1 MSRVFKFTKRDK
13 AEMLYLYLSK
23 NLYFREVADH
33 LSGRFPG
40 ITASV
45 ISDTLRDTGVSGS
58 ENNRGRSA
66 RGHGT
71 SSNKFRNEVYVRE
84 RDGKVLRADINL
96 FIDYYNNRSP
106 MQPLIDY
113 LENGPI
119 RATPKKA
126 GAIVAGVVGAVIL
139 GDAIGV
145 GNFVNI
151 GRVDVFDRTPSSNTT
166 FKEDFVDEAKD
177 IAKDKAKDTVKDAA
191 VGVVKSKLSG
201 GSDTK
206 ATKKEPGIFDYNGY
220 SYLGRVS
227 GGKPYKVCFEL
238 NQFGSRALGN
248 YSGGELD
255 GYGIKFNEGANLNI
269 GEFKKGELNG
279 IGVTRMSGSIYVG
292 KMKGGEPSGYAVR
305 IDGDRNTIVKV
316 GSKEIK
322 EIGYVSGGSWYKLG
336 KKVKEW
342 KVKDNTYKGIKID
355 GNTITIDKT
364 DVTINGGSINYS
376 NKDVDLRYN
385 DNGSSASYDDTKNND
400 KGTKLDYTGASIL
413 GEYYDVNLRV
423 STDITHE

>member
-1 MSRVFKFTKRDK
+1 MSRFSNDDVARMM
-13 AEMLYLYLSK
+13 ELYL
-23 NLYFREVADH
+23 V
-33 LSGRFPG
+33 SGMSFQRIGEQFGISASDVSQALRF
-40 ITASV
+40 
-45 ISDTLRDTGVSGS
+45 TGVSGAS
-58 ENNRGRSA
+58 NDSGRGWASGNHRGMYRSGIYRRKKDDMEIDLNIA
-66 RGHGT
+66 LF
-71 SSNKFRNEVYVRE
+71 KKYLRE
-84 RDGKVLRADINL
+84 KDPGQSI
-96 FIDYYNNRSP
+96 FS
-106 MQPLIDY
+106 Y
-113 LENGPI
+113 LENGPT

-191 VGVVKSKLSG
+191 IGAVKSKLGG

-248 YSGGELD
+248 YSGGELN
-255 GYGIKFNEGANLNI
+255 GYGIKFNEGAILNI
-269 GEFKKGELNG
+269 GDFKKGELKG
-279 IGVTRMSGSIYVG
+279 VGVTRMSGNIYVG
-292 KMKGGEPSGYAVR
+292 EMKGGEPSGYAVR
-305 IDGDRNTIVKV
+305 VDGDRKTIVKV

-364 DVTINGGSINYS
+364 DVTINGGSISYS